1 MKLKTLDTR
10 PFYGGE
16 HHDSFGKNT
25 FQSVNPATMEVIA
38 TVSESDKQD
47 IDAAVAAAQVAFQEW
62 SEIDAIT
69 KGYLINLIADSIEEH
84 AEELVEIDVLD
95 AGRPIEDAR
104 EDIEAIVRMYR
115 YFGGLPDK
123 IEGTTI
129 PFGNDKLVF
138 TRREPYG
145 VVAAITAWNYPLFNI
160 TAKIAPI
167 IATGNA
173 CLLKPAEE
181 TPLVALRLA
190 EIISDVSGVPKGL
203 VSVLNGSGE
212 TTGNYLVA
220 NPNIDKI
227 TFTGSTQTASCI
239 LSNISNNNI
248 KNCVFELGGKAPV
261 VVFADANIDG
271 AAKAI
276 AFCAFFNQGQTC
288 TAATR
293 IIVERSVH
301 EELLSKI
308 KEIANRIIIGD
319 PINEETNVGPLISK
333 MQYDKVMG
341 YIKRAVDRGEKM
353 VLGNRENLPSN
364 GFFVSPTI
372 FDDVSPDSELFT
384 DEVFGPVLTFTV
396 FDEEEEALKLAND
409 SRYGLAASIWTKD
422 IQRMHKFSTSIKCGI
437 MQCNTIFC
445 EFPGAPAGGFKNSGY
460 GREFGKEAIT
470 EYTQIKTVW
479 VAYDDGYSDWV

>member
-1 MKLKTLDTR
+1 MELKTLDTR
-10 PFYGGE
+10 PFYGGR
-16 HHDSFGKNT
+16 HQDSFGKDT

-38 TVSESDKQD
+38 TVSEADKED

-62 SEIDAIT
+62 CEIDAIT
-69 KGYLINLIADSIEEH
+69 KGHLINLIADSIEEH
-84 AEELVEIDVLD
+84 AEELIEIDVLD

-104 EDIEAIVRMYR
+104 EDIEAVVRMYR

-190 EIISDVSGVPKGL
+190 EIISDVPGVPKGL
-203 VSVLNGSGE
+203 ISVLNGPGE

-220 NPNIDKI
+220 NPNIDKV
-227 TFTGSTQTASCI
+227 TFTGSTQTASLI

-301 EELLSKI
+301 DKLLLKL

-319 PINEETNVGPLISK
+319 PTNEETNAGPLISK
-333 MQYDKVMG
+333 AQYDKVIG
-341 YIKRAVDRGEKM
+341 YIKRAIDRGEKM
-353 VLGNRENLPSN
+353 VLGDRENLPSN

-384 DEVFGPVLTFTV
+384 DEVFGPILTVTV
-396 FDEEEEALKLAND
+396 FDDENEAIKLAND

-422 IQRMHKFSTSIKCGI
+422 IQRMHKFSALIKCGI

-479 VAYDDGYSDWV
+479 VAYDDEYSDWV

>member
-1 MKLKTLDTR
+1 MNLKTLDTR

-16 HHDSFGKNT
+16 FHDSFGKIT
-25 FQSVNPATMEVIA
+25 FQSVNPATMEVIT
-38 TVSESDKQD
+38 TVSEANEQD
-47 IDAAVAAAQVAFQEW
+47 ISAAVEAAQVAFQEW

-69 KGYLINLIADSIEEH
+69 RGHLIQLIADAIEEH
-84 AEELVEIDVLD
+84 ADELIEIDVID
-95 AGRPIEDAR
+95 AGRPIVDAT
-104 EDIEAIVRMYR
+104 EDIEAVVRMYR
-115 YFGGLPDK
+115 YFGGLCDK

-129 PFGNDKLVF
+129 PFGDDKLVF
-138 TRREPYG
+138 TKHEPYG
-145 VVAAITAWNYPLFNI
+145 VIAAITAWNYPLFNI

-173 CLLKPAEE
+173 CILKPAEE

-190 EIISDVSGVPKGL
+190 EIISKVPGVPQGL
-203 VSVLNGSGE
+203 VSVLNGPGE
-212 TTGNYLVA
+212 TTGNCLVA
-220 NPNIDKI
+220 NPNINKI
-227 TFTGSTQTASCI
+227 TFTGSTQTASTI
-239 LSNISNNNI
+239 INNISKSNI

-261 VVFADANIDG
+261 VVFSDANIDG

-301 EELLSKI
+301 DRLLAKI
-308 KEIANRIIIGD
+308 KEIVDRIIIGD
-319 PINEETNVGPLISK
+319 PTSEETHVGPLISK
-333 MQYDKVMG
+333 AQYDKVKG
-341 YIKRAVDRGEKM
+341 YINRAIDRGENM
-353 VLGNRENLPSN
+353 VLGNNKNLPSK
-364 GFFVSPTI
+364 GFFVCPTI

-396 FDEEEEALKLAND
+396 FDDEDEALNLANASD
-409 SRYGLAASIWTKD
+409 YGLAASIWTKD
-422 IQRMHKFSTSIKCGI
+422 MCRMHKFAASINCGI

-470 EYTQIKTVW
+470 EYTQIKTIW
-479 VAYDDGYSDWV
+479 TAYDDGYFDWV

>member
-10 PFYGGE
+10 PFYGGK

-62 SEIDAIT
+62 CEIDAIT
-69 KGYLINLIADSIEEH
+69 KGHLINLIADSIEEH

-115 YFGGLPDK
+115 YFGGLSDK

-138 TRREPYG
+138 TKREPYG

-203 VSVLNGSGE
+203 VSVLNGPGE

-227 TFTGSTQTASCI
+227 TFTGSTQTASHI

-293 IIVERSVH
+293 IIVERRVH
-301 EELLSKI
+301 DELLSKI

-333 MQYDKVMG
+333 MQYDKVTG
-341 YIKRAVDRGEKM
+341 YIKRAIDRGEKM
-353 VLGNRENLPSN
+353 VLGNSENLPSN

-372 FDDVSPDSELFT
+372 FDDVSSDSELFT

-396 FDEEEEALKLAND
+396 FDEEDEALKLAND
-409 SRYGLAASIWTKD
+409 SKYGLAASIWTKD
-422 IQRMHKFSTSIKCGI
+422 IRRMHKFSASIKCGI

-479 VAYDDGYSDWV
+479 IAYDDGYSDWV